1 MRIKIKVHALSQ
13 STTAYLKLIMK
24 QKEFSTNPEQVTL
37 IFFFIKKGK
46 PKAKSSASTDTDCS
60 RTYGSIWTNA
70 FYNCTWIKHINFSSS
85 AHNIVMVCSMTN
97 WSFILVFCK
106 RLGYLQPLS
115 KIVIS
120 FSFFF
125 LILREERLHGW
136 GGRLWERNT
145 GNEWDIHRR
154 RALKTQ
160 RMNEDGICWKMNKRS
175 LSLEYEYIMQ
185 LRLCMWN
192 GVHSLLQNVQ
202 TSRLSHLNSK

>member
-1 MRIKIKVHALSQ
+1 MEAYELTLFITVPGLSILTFLLQ
-13 STTAYLKLIMK
+13 LTTLWWYVQWPTGVSSLFSVSASAIYNHYLKL
-24 QKEFSTNPEQVTL
+24 L
-37 IFFFIKKGK
+37 L
-46 PKAKSSASTDTDCS
+46 
-60 RTYGSIWTNA
+60 A
-70 FYNCTWIKHINFSSS
+70 FQF
-85 AHNIVMVCSMTN
+85 
-97 WSFILVFCK
+97 
-106 RLGYLQPLS
+106 
-115 KIVIS
+115 
-120 FSFFF
+120 FSF
-125 LILREERLHGW
+125 LREERLHGW

-175 LSLEYEYIMQ
+175 LSLEFEYIMQ